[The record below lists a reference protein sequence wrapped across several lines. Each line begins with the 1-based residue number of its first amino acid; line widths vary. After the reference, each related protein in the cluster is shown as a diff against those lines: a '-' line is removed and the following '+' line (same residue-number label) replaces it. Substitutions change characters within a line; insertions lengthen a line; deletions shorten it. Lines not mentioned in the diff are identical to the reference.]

1 MRDHRRILITGASKG
16 LGAVLCQS
24 FPDDEVIPYT
34 RNECDFLKLDQWNHD
49 LSVDVAIHCA
59 GGGLGL
65 RDPDPSSR
73 ALYDLFMTNLGGAA
87 EINRVIMPGMKVNG
101 WGRIVHVCSIASGEA
116 VGSVGYNMVKSG
128 LAAYVRSLGREM
140 AHSGIVVSGI
150 APGAFQAPGNAMERL
165 KMNHP
170 EAYMDFLTTR
180 LPRKKMGDAAELVPL
195 IRFLCS
201 DDASMMA
208 GCVVPID
215 AGEGIYY

>member
-1 MRDHRRILITGASKG
+1 MGRGHEACQLHWRLFLCHSKDTQTMRDHRRILITGASKG

-24 FPDDEVIPYT
+24 FPDDEVIAYT
-34 RNECDFLKLDQWNHD
+34 RKECDFLKLDEWNHD
-49 LSVDVAIHCA
+49 QSVDVAIHCA

-87 EINRVIMPGMKVNG
+87 EINRVIMPGMKVHG

-150 APGAFQAPGNAMERL
+150 SPG
-165 KMNHP
+165 
-170 EAYMDFLTTR
+170 
-180 LPRKKMGDAAELVPL
+180 
-195 IRFLCS
+195 
-201 DDASMMA
+201 
-208 GCVVPID
+208 
-215 AGEGIYY
+215 